1 MSPILYAK
9 GVDLKTIIKM
19 ECGDN
24 ITLTK
29 KSILLTNKEAKTV
42 ELKAR
47 KKLHSKIIRIY
58 LINRAKKIVCYGIIL
73 TRRVRTKKSAILY
86 MIDPKGKIKA
96 IEILAFNEPSEFKPK
111 KKWINTLKGKNINDP
126 LRINQDIHTISG
138 ATLSA
143 RNVAEGARIALAIF
157 DTVIKGKQ

>member
-1 MSPILYAK
+1 LVSYSKISLIGLILSPILYAK

-73 TRRVRTKKSAILY
+73 TRGCALKSQQFFI
-86 MIDPKGKIKA
+86 
-96 IEILAFNEPSEFKPK
+96 
-111 KKWINTLKGKNINDP
+111 
-126 LRINQDIHTISG
+126 
-138 ATLSA
+138 
-143 RNVAEGARIALAIF
+143 
-157 DTVIKGKQ
+157 

>member
-1 MSPILYAK
+1 
-9 GVDLKTIIKM
+9 
-19 ECGDN
+19 
-24 ITLTK
+24 
-29 KSILLTNKEAKTV
+29 
-42 ELKAR
+42 
-47 KKLHSKIIRIY
+47 
-58 LINRAKKIVCYGIIL
+58 
-73 TRRVRTKKSAILY
+73 